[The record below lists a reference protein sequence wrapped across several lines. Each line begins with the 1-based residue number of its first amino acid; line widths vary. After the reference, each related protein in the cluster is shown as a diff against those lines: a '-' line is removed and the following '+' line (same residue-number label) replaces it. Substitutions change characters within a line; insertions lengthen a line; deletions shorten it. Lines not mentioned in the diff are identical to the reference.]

1 MNEKMLKMNIY
12 RTNDFIY
19 ALNQPDV
26 NQKAKDI
33 VSQIKDIIE
42 KQHLSDYE
50 YFILLHY
57 IQKEILN

>member
-50 YFILLHY
+50 HFVLLHY